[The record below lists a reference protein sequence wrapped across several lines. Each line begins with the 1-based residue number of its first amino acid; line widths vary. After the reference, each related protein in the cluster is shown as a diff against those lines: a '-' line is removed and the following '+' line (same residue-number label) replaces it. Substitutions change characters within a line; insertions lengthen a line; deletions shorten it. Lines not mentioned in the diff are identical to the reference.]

1 MPYTVQQESG
11 YDIVRLTGD
20 IDLSCSPQ
28 ARKTI
33 LASLS
38 RGHHTLVDLSGVSY
52 IDSSG
57 VASLV
62 EGFQSARKQTL
73 RFGLIGVSEAAMS
86 WRAST
91 KSSPSTPILPRASRP
106 MAEASPRLLAAALER
121 LGRVCVDVV
130 EEFGY
135 YLALCVECVYWLVLG
150 WGTAPAGAL
159 VGGCATDC
167 RHWSRRAAHHFSCC
181 RSPSA

>member
-1 MPYTVQQESG
+1 MLYTVQQESG

-28 ARKTI
+28 ARKII

-62 EGFQSARKQTL
+62 EGFQSARKHTL

-86 WRAST
+86 VLELARLD
-91 KSSPSTPILPRASRP
+91 KVFPIHAD
-106 MAEASPRLLAAALER
+106 LAAR
-121 LGRVCVDVV
+121 L
-130 EEFGY
+130 
-135 YLALCVECVYWLVLG
+135 
-150 WGTAPAGAL
+150 TADG
-159 VGGCATDC
+159 
-167 RHWSRRAAHHFSCC
+167 
-181 RSPSA
+181 